1 MLFNKIIVSVT
12 TGFALYSLLNYIYIC
27 NTDRYHQFVDF
38 IPKATDCF
46 SELYYCHFYSI
57 VLIMYDYYYGANI
70 DVLVSKL
77 TAIHVV
83 IVDYCYNI
91 GILPPIPI
99 LNYQERLFSLIYLEY
114 GLYCYCIIIM

>member
-12 TGFALYSLLNYIYIC
+12 TGFALYSLLNYIC

-38 IPKATDCF
+38 IPKATA
-46 SELYYCHFYSI
+46 ELYYCHFYSI

-83 IVDYCYNI
+83 IVDCCYNI

-114 GLYCYCIIIM
+114 GLYCYCIITM